1 MTWVTAQ
8 GRTASS
14 LPGSE
19 PSVCQAPCGAIGTHR
34 QVRCGSRCLA
44 STVGGR
50 AGVEPGNAAQSDGE
64 PCGGQAR
71 GASCRRYPPGWA
83 YPAETVK
90 REAGHCLGGGTQGE
104 PAKHGTHLCPF
115 RLPTHPSKKR
125 KHSESPPNTL
135 NAQMLN
141 GMIKQEPGTVTALPA
156 HPPRA
161 PSPPWPPQG
170 PLSPGPGSLPLSIA
184 RVQTPP
190 WHPPGAPS
198 PGMRLACGALPG
210 AALGERGAGPT

>member
-1 MTWVTAQ
+1 MTTW
-8 GRTASS
+8 SD
-14 LPGSE
+14 
-19 PSVCQAPCGAIGTHR
+19 
-34 QVRCGSRCLA
+34 
-44 STVGGR
+44 GGR
-50 AGVEPGNAAQSDGE
+50 SKEAEPGASRRMCPLAGHILLKQGGE
-64 PCGGQAR
+64 GRRGVSAR
-71 GASCRRYPPGWA
+71 GQGA
-83 YPAETVK
+83 
-90 REAGHCLGGGTQGE
+90 QGE
-104 PAKHGTHLCPF
+104 PSPHGSLLCPP

-141 GMIKQEPGTVTALPA
+141 GMIKQEPGTVTALPP
-156 HPPRA
+156 HPTRA

-198 PGMRLACGALPG
+198 PGTWLACSTPQGAHPSRWGVGPG
-210 AALGERGAGPT
+210 PIWAFPPSRSPAGQ

>member
-1 MTWVTAQ
+1 MGELSGDKAQ
-8 GRTASS
+8 G
-14 LPGSE
+14 LP
-19 PSVCQAPCGAIGTHR
+19 
-34 QVRCGSRCLA
+34 
-44 STVGGR
+44 
-50 AGVEPGNAAQSDGE
+50 AGVSSRLGT
-64 PCGGQAR
+64 
-71 GASCRRYPPGWA
+71 SCRN
-83 YPAETVK
+83 
-90 REAGHCLGGGTQGE
+90 REGGTAQGE
-104 PAKHGTHLCPF
+104 PALHGAHLCPS

-141 GMIKQEPGTVTALPA
+141 GMIKQEPGTVTALPP

-198 PGMRLACGALPG
+198 PGTWLACWTL
-210 AALGERGAGPT
+210 RGADPSSSWGVGPRAHIGVPSLQVSCRTMTASVAPTWTPTTSPSSGSHISRTSGQHCTTRTTRSCE